1 MHKFNWHLFLQGNT
15 RCGTW
20 YKNCQAEIL
29 RGTLGPAMTPS
40 PRSSPPSMKSS
51 RNIRSFPGD
60 KNYKNDSK
68 MLETMTMTK
77 TIMMTMTMIKLKCK
91 MCKCKSFKAAQQQ
104 SDCRGPGVTFPLEP
118 FLALQLFG
126 GPCLSLL
133 SCGWLL
139 KHLEQ
144 NGDCEL
150 KEWHLP
156 RDTCHKWLVTMPLVW
171 DNYQKWQSLCNLVLL
186 TRPLHCLKLK
196 RTVQRRNQ
204 ANTRCRLQWGRC
216 LGKLHILWKS
226 SKAVES
232 ITRDLRRLQGL

>member
-104 SDCRGPGVTFPLEP
+104 SDCRGPGVTLTSWALCGTTT
-118 FLALQLFG
+118 FLVALLRHC
-126 GPCLSLL
+126 CLLR
-133 SCGWLL
+133 
-139 KHLEQ
+139 HLEQ
-144 NGDCEL
+144 NGDCAL

-156 RDTCHKWLVTMPLVW
+156 RDTCDNATCVGQLSKVTIFV
-171 DNYQKWQSLCNLVLL
+171 QSCSFDSLASLSE
-186 TRPLHCLKLK
+186 
-196 RTVQRRNQ
+196 
-204 ANTRCRLQWGRC
+204 A
-216 LGKLHILWKS
+216 
-226 SKAVES
+226 
-232 ITRDLRRLQGL
+232 